1 MKKEYLFK
9 GNLKP
14 SNAVCAI
21 ITYKNKILLQK
32 RDSKKNIFFPGHYGL
47 FGGAIEK
54 NETKINAL
62 KRELKEE
69 IGIEINKKNI
79 KYLTNIILD
88 FKIIGYEKYK
98 RTVYLIR
105 LNNNQL
111 KKLKLGEGSKM
122 VWEDKKK
129 IYFKDK
135 LIPYD
140 AFAIWLYLFKKTK

>member
-1 MKKEYLFK
+1 LKKEYLFK

-54 NETKINAL
+54 NETKIHAL

-129 IYFKDK
+129 FILK
-135 LIPYD
+135 IS
-140 AFAIWLYLFKKTK
+140 

>member
-1 MKKEYLFK
+1 MKTEYLFK

-14 SNAVCAI
+14 SNAVCVI

-32 RDSKKNIFFPGHYGL
+32 RDSKKNIFSPGHYGL
-47 FGGAIEK
+47 FGGAIKK
-54 NETKINAL
+54 NETKINVL

-105 LNNNQL
+105 LNNNEL
-111 KKLKLGEGSKM
+111 KNLN
-122 VWEDKKK
+122 
-129 IYFKDK
+129 
-135 LIPYD
+135 
-140 AFAIWLYLFKKTK
+140 